1 MSVTIYSFS
10 RWRHNTIKV
19 LLLTSQTK
27 LTLNLNLNLTLTL
40 LNPSVFTAADDKQ
53 VTVLVGLDLSVAFDT
68 VNHDTLLQRLETEF
82 GVTGTVLSWLQSY
95 LSGRS
100 QFVKLGNHQSPAV
113 SLNVGV
119 PQGSVLGPILF
130 AVYCSPVGDVIAGHG
145 VQYHQYADDTQLHLA
160 MRADNT
166 AVGLSVLAVCT
177 SDVRLW

>member
-1 MSVTIYSFS
+1 
-10 RWRHNTIKV
+10 
-19 LLLTSQTK
+19 
-27 LTLNLNLNLTLTL
+27 
-40 LNPSVFTAADDKQ
+40 
-53 VTVLVGLDLSVAFDT
+53 

-82 GVTGTVLSWLQSY
+82 GVTRTVLSWLQSY

-113 SLNVGV
+113 NLNVGV

-130 AVYCSPVGDVIAGHG
+130 AVYCSPVGDVIDGHG

-166 AVGLSVLAVCT
+166 AAGLSVLAACT
-177 SDVRLW
+177 SDVRLWYMQNGLQLNPDKSESLIVGTSPQLKQVIPVVSSVMVAGVDLQVAEQMKVLGVVLDQ